1 MNAKKLLEFLF
12 ESSSLREDLLVEIKL
27 ILNNLLN
34 NIDLS
39 DELCARVDDKT
50 FQFIKSWIN
59 EQ

>member
-27 ILNNLLN
+27 IINNLLN
-34 NIDLS
+34 NIELS
-39 DELCARVDDKT
+39 DKLCARVDDKT
-50 FQFIKSWIN
+50 FEFIKSWIN

>member
-12 ESSSLREDLLVEIKL
+12 ESSSLREDLLVDIKL

-50 FQFIKSWIN
+50 FEFIKSWIT